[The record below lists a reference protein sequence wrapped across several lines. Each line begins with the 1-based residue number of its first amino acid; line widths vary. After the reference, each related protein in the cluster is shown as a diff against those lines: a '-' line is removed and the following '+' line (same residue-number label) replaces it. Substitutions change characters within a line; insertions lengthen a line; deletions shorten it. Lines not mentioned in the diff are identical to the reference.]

1 MKKSIIFFM
10 LVVHVLVFSQ
20 KKSKTLVTINDSKI
34 TVADFKK
41 VYEKNLD
48 AIDNEESKN
57 IHYNLDLFINYTL
70 KVKEAYQLKLDT
82 LPSYVKEIGTYRNQL
97 SAPYLQDKS
106 FTDKLIKEAYLRTKN
121 EIKAK
126 HILIRT
132 KKNAT
137 PEDTLAAYNKILN
150 IRNRILAGED
160 FEKVAVAVSEDAS
173 ARDNP
178 QRNFKGNQGNLG
190 YFSAFKMV
198 YPFEVAA
205 YKTPIGEISMP
216 FKTRFGY
223 HIVKVDQIRI
233 SKGEVEVAHLLIT
246 DLTPTGKTKIEQVYA
261 KLVAGKSFDSLVKAY
276 SNDNSSKDK
285 GGKLAKF
292 GTGRMVPPF
301 EEAAFSLQSVGD
313 FSKPFKTR
321 FGWHILRLLKKHPLK
336 SFDEMKAT
344 ITASLK
350 RSGRMKLSDDA
361 VLNKLKKNYQII
373 EHEKAKELFNRKDIR
388 KISKDSLQNILFSIN
403 ERAFTQADFVS
414 FIANKKQ
421 QPIGILFENYKNQQ
435 IVKYFK
441 ENLVNTVPEYA
452 TILKEYEDGLLLF
465 ELMQQKIWN
474 TSSKDTL
481 GLKQFFRDNKKNY
494 AAQELTEIKGQ
505 VINDYQNFLE
515 QNWIADLRKKN
526 KIKINKKQLKKL
538 IKFYE
543 KKE

>member
-1 MKKSIIFFM
+1 MKKSILLFM
-10 LVVHVLVFSQ
+10 LIAHVVLFSQ

-41 VYEKNLD
+41 VYEKNLA

-57 IHYNLDLFINYTL
+57 VPYNLDLFINYTL

-82 LPSYVKEIGTYRNQL
+82 LPSYIKEIETYRNQL

-106 FTDKLIKEAYLRTKN
+106 FTDNLIKEAYFRTKN

-137 PEDTLAAYNKILN
+137 PADTLAAYNKILK

-160 FEKVAVAVSEDAS
+160 FEKVAAATSDDDS

-178 QRNFKGNQGNLG
+178 QRKFKGNKGNLG

-198 YPFEVAA
+198 YPFEEAA
-205 YKTPIGEISMP
+205 YKTPVGEVSMP

-223 HIVKVDQIRI
+223 HILKVDNIRV
-233 SKGEVEVAHLLIT
+233 SKGEVEVAHILVT
-246 DLTPTGKTKIEQVYA
+246 DLAPTGKTEIDEVYA
-261 KLVAGKSFDSLVKAY
+261 KLIEGKSFDSLAKRY

-285 GGKLAKF
+285 GGKLTKF
-292 GTGRMVPPF
+292 GTGRMVPSF
-301 EEAAFSLQSVGD
+301 EKAAFSLRDIGD

-336 SFDEMKAT
+336 SFEEMKAT
-344 ITASLK
+344 ITERLK

-361 VLNKLKKNYQII
+361 VLNKLKKNYRIT
-373 EHEKAKELFNRKDIR
+373 EHESAKLILNRKDIR
-388 KISKDSLQNILFSIN
+388 TISKESLQNILFSIN
-403 ERAFTQADFVS
+403 ERNFTQAAFVS
-414 FIANKKQ
+414 SIANKKR
-421 QPIGILFENYKNQQ
+421 QPIAALFELYKNEE

-441 ENLVNTVPEYA
+441 ENLVNTAPEYA

-465 ELMQQKIWN
+465 ELMQQKIWHK
-474 TSSKDTL
+474 SSKDTL
-481 GLKQFFRDNKKNY
+481 GLKQFFVENKKNY
-494 AAQELTEIKGQ
+494 AVEDLSEIKGQ

-526 KIKINKKQLKKL
+526 SIKINKRQLKKL

-543 KKE
+543 KK

>member
-1 MKKSIIFFM
+1 MKKIIVLFT
-10 LVVHVLVFSQ
+10 LIAHVVVFSQ
-20 KKSKTLVTINDSKI
+20 KKSKTLVTINEAKI

-57 IHYNLDLFINYTL
+57 VPYNLDLFINYTL

-82 LPSYVKEIGTYRNQL
+82 LPSYIREIETYRNQL

-106 FTDKLIKEAYLRTKN
+106 FTERLIKEAYFRTKN

-137 PEDTLAAYNKILN
+137 PADTLTAYNKILK

-160 FEKVAVAVSEDAS
+160 FEKIAVTTSDDDS

-178 QRNFKGNQGNLG
+178 QRKLTGNKGNLG
-190 YFSAFKMV
+190 YFSAFKML
-198 YPFEVAA
+198 YSFEDAA
-205 YKTPIGEISMP
+205 YNTKLGQVSMP
-216 FKTRFGY
+216 FKTRYGY
-223 HIVKVDQIRI
+223 HIVKTDAFRV
-233 SKGEVEVAHLLIT
+233 SKGEIEVAHILVT
-246 DLTPTGKTKIEQVYA
+246 DLTPAGKTKLEEVHT
-261 KLVAGKSFDSLVKAY
+261 KLSAGISFDSLAKAY
-276 SNDNSSKDK
+276 SNDTSSKDK
-285 GGKLAKF
+285 GGKLTKF
-292 GTGRMVPPF
+292 GTGRMLPSF
-301 EEAAFSLQSVGD
+301 EKAAFSLREVGD

-321 FGWHILRLLKKHPLK
+321 FGWHILKLLKKHPLK
-336 SFDEMKAT
+336 PFEDMKAE
-344 ITASLK
+344 ITSSLK

-361 VLNKLKKNYQII
+361 VLNKLKKNYQIT
-373 EHEKAKELFNRKDIR
+373 ENETSKAIFQREDIR
-388 KISKDSLQNILFSIN
+388 MIPKDSLQNILFSIN
-403 ERAFTQADFVS
+403 EKKLTQAAFVS
-414 FIANKKQ
+414 SIANKKQ
-421 QPIGILFENYKNQQ
+421 QPIAVLFELYKNQE

-441 ENLVNTVPEYA
+441 ENLVNTAPEYA

-474 TSSKDTL
+474 KSSKDTL
-481 GLKQFFRDNKKNY
+481 GLKEFFVENKNNY
-494 AAQELTEIKGQ
+494 DVTDLKEIKGQ

-526 KIKINKKQLKKL
+526 SIKIKKKQLKKL
-538 IKFYE
+538 INFYE
-543 KKE
+543 KK

>member
-1 MKKSIIFFM
+1 MKKSILLFM
-10 LVVHVLVFSQ
+10 LIAHVVLFSQ
-20 KKSKTLVTINDSKI
+20 KKSKTLVTINDSII

-57 IHYNLDLFINYTL
+57 VPYNLDLFINYTL

-82 LPSYVKEIGTYRNQL
+82 LPSYKKDIEIYRNQL

-106 FTDKLIKEAYLRTKN
+106 FTEKLIKEAYFRTKN

-137 PEDTLAAYNKILN
+137 PADTLAAYNKILK

-160 FEKVAVAVSEDAS
+160 FEKVAAATSDDDS

-178 QRNFKGNQGNLG
+178 QRKFKGNKGNLG

-198 YPFEVAA
+198 YPFEEAA
-205 YKTPIGEISMP
+205 YKTPVGEVSMP

-223 HIVKVDQIRI
+223 HILKVDNIRA
-233 SKGEVEVAHLLIT
+233 SKGEVEVAHILVT
-246 DLTPTGKTKIEQVYA
+246 DLAPTGKTKIDEVYA
-261 KLVAGKSFDSLVKAY
+261 KLIEGKSFDSLAKIY

-285 GGKLAKF
+285 GGKLTKF
-292 GTGRMVPPF
+292 GTGRMVPSF
-301 EEAAFSLQSVGD
+301 ENAAFSLREVGD

-336 SFDEMKAT
+336 SFEEMKAT
-344 ITASLK
+344 ITKRLK

-361 VLNKLKKNYQII
+361 VLNKLKKNYRIT
-373 EHEKAKELFNRKDIR
+373 EHESAKLILNRKDI
-388 KISKDSLQNILFSIN
+388 KTISKDSLKNILFSIN
-403 ERAFTQADFVS
+403 EKNFTQADFVS
-414 FIANKKQ
+414 SIANKKR
-421 QPIGILFENYKNQQ
+421 QPIAVLFELYKNEE

-441 ENLVNTVPEYA
+441 ENLVNTAPEYA
-452 TILKEYEDGLLLF
+452 AILKEYEDGLLLF
-465 ELMQQKIWN
+465 ELMQQKIWHK
-474 TSSKDTL
+474 SSKDTL
-481 GLKQFFRDNKKNY
+481 GLKQFFVENKKNY
-494 AAQELTEIKGQ
+494 DVEDLSEIKGR

-526 KIKINKKQLKKL
+526 SIKINKRQLKKL

-543 KKE
+543 KK

>member
-1 MKKSIIFFM
+1 MKKSIVLFTLIAH
-10 LVVHVLVFSQ
+10 VVVFSQ
-20 KKSKTLVTINDSKI
+20 KKSKTLVTINNTKI

-57 IHYNLDLFINYTL
+57 VPYNLDLFINYTL

-82 LPSYVKEIGTYRNQL
+82 LPSYIKEIETYRNQL
-97 SAPYLQDKS
+97 SVPYLQDKS
-106 FTDKLIKEAYLRTKN
+106 FTERLIKEAYFRTKN

-137 PEDTLAAYNKILN
+137 PADTLAAYNKILK

-160 FEKVAVAVSEDAS
+160 FENVAVATSDDDS

-178 QRNFKGNQGNLG
+178 QRKLTGNKGNLG

-198 YPFEVAA
+198 YPFEEAA
-205 YKTPIGEISMP
+205 YNTTVGEVSMP

-223 HIVKVDQIRI
+223 HIIKVDKIRV
-233 SKGEVEVAHLLIT
+233 SKGEVEVAHILVT
-246 DLTPTGKTKIEQVYA
+246 DLTPAGKTKIEEVYT
-261 KLVAGKSFDSLVKAY
+261 KLSADKSFDSLAKAY
-276 SNDNSSKDK
+276 SNDTSSKDK

-292 GTGRMVPPF
+292 GTGRMVPSF
-301 EEAAFSLQSVGD
+301 EKVAFSLREVGD
-313 FSKPFKTR
+313 FSSPFKTQ
-321 FGWHILRLLKKHPLK
+321 FGWHILKLLKKHPLK
-336 SFDEMKAT
+336 AFEEMKAE
-344 ITASLK
+344 ITSSLK

-361 VLNKLKKNYQII
+361 VLNKLKKNYLITV
-373 EHEKAKELFNRKDIR
+373 HKTAKLILKRKDIR
-388 KISKDSLQNILFSIN
+388 MVPKDSLQNILFSIN
-403 ERAFTQADFVS
+403 EKELTQAAFVS
-414 FIANKKQ
+414 SIANKRQ
-421 QPIGILFENYKNQQ
+421 QSNAVLFELYKNQE

-441 ENLVNTVPEYA
+441 ENLVNTAPEYA

-474 TSSKDTL
+474 KSSKDTL
-481 GLKQFFRDNKKNY
+481 GLKEFFVENKNNY
-494 AAQELTEIKGQ
+494 GVKDLTEIKGQ

-515 QNWIADLRKKN
+515 QDWIADLRNKN
-526 KIKINKKQLKKL
+526 SIKIKKKQLKKL

-543 KKE
+543 KK

>member
-1 MKKSIIFFM
+1 MKKSILLFTLIAH
-10 LVVHVLVFSQ
+10 VVVFSQ
-20 KKSKTLVTINDSKI
+20 KKSKTLVTINNTKI

-57 IHYNLDLFINYTL
+57 VPYNLDLFINYTL
-70 KVKEAYQLKLDT
+70 KVKEAYQFKLDT
-82 LPSYVKEIGTYRNQL
+82 LPSYIKEIETYRNQL

-106 FTDKLIKEAYLRTKN
+106 FTEKLIKEAYFRTKN

-137 PEDTLAAYNKILN
+137 PADTLAAYNKILK

-160 FEKVAVAVSEDAS
+160 FEKIAVTTSDDDS

-178 QRNFKGNQGNLG
+178 QRKLTGNKGNLG
-190 YFSAFKMV
+190 YFSAFKML
-198 YPFEVAA
+198 YSFEDAA
-205 YKTPIGEISMP
+205 YNTKLGQVSMP
-216 FKTRFGY
+216 FKTRYGY
-223 HIVKVDQIRI
+223 HIVKTDAFRV
-233 SKGEVEVAHLLIT
+233 SKGEVEVAHILVT
-246 DLTPTGKTKIEQVYA
+246 DLNPTGKTKIDEVYS
-261 KLVAGKSFDSLVKAY
+261 KLSAGLSFDSLVKAY

-285 GGKLAKF
+285 GGKLTKF
-292 GTGRMVPPF
+292 GSGKMVPPF
-301 EEAAFSLQSVGD
+301 DKAAFSLSEVGD
-313 FSKPFKTR
+313 FSSPFKTQ
-321 FGWHILRLLKKHPLK
+321 FGWHILKLLKKHPLK
-336 SFDEMKAT
+336 AFEEMKAE
-344 ITASLK
+344 ITSSLK

-373 EHEKAKELFNRKDIR
+373 ENETSKAIFQREDIR
-388 KISKDSLQNILFSIN
+388 MIPKDSLQNILFSIN
-403 ERAFTQADFVS
+403 EKKLTQAAFVS
-414 FIANKKQ
+414 SIANKRQ
-421 QPIGILFENYKNQQ
+421 QSNAVLFELYKNQE

-441 ENLVNTVPEYA
+441 ENLVNTAPEYA

-474 TSSKDTL
+474 KSSKDTL
-481 GLKQFFRDNKKNY
+481 GLKEFFVENKNNY
-494 AAQELTEIKGQ
+494 DVTDLKEIKGQ

-526 KIKINKKQLKKL
+526 SIKIKKKQLKKL
-538 IKFYE
+538 INFYE
-543 KKE
+543 KK

>member
-1 MKKSIIFFM
+1 MKKSILLFM
-10 LVVHVLVFSQ
+10 LIAHVVLFSQ

-41 VYEKNLD
+41 VYEKNLA

-57 IHYNLDLFINYTL
+57 VPYNLDLFINYTL

-82 LPSYVKEIGTYRNQL
+82 LPSYIKEIETYRNQL

-106 FTDKLIKEAYLRTKN
+106 FTDNLIKEAYFRTKN

-137 PEDTLAAYNKILN
+137 PADTLAAYNKILK

-160 FEKVAVAVSEDAS
+160 FEKVAAATSDDDS

-178 QRNFKGNQGNLG
+178 QRKFKGNKGNLG

-198 YPFEVAA
+198 YPFEEAA
-205 YKTPIGEISMP
+205 YKTPVGEVSMP

-223 HIVKVDQIRI
+223 HILKVDNIRV
-233 SKGEVEVAHLLIT
+233 SKGEVEVAHILVT
-246 DLTPTGKTKIEQVYA
+246 DLAPTGKTEIDEVYA
-261 KLVAGKSFDSLVKAY
+261 KLIEGKSFDSLAKRY

-285 GGKLAKF
+285 GGKLTKF
-292 GTGRMVPPF
+292 GTGRMVPSF
-301 EEAAFSLQSVGD
+301 EKAAFSLRDIGD

-336 SFDEMKAT
+336 SFEEMKAT
-344 ITASLK
+344 ITERLK

-361 VLNKLKKNYQII
+361 VLNKLKKNYRIT
-373 EHEKAKELFNRKDIR
+373 EHESAKLILNRKDIR
-388 KISKDSLQNILFSIN
+388 TISKDSLQNILFSIN
-403 ERAFTQADFVS
+403 ERNFTQAAFVS
-414 FIANKKQ
+414 SIANKKR
-421 QPIGILFENYKNQQ
+421 QPIAALFELYKNEE

-441 ENLVNTVPEYA
+441 ENLVNTAPEYA
-452 TILKEYEDGLLLF
+452 AILKEYEDGLLLF
-465 ELMQQKIWN
+465 ELMQQKIWLK
-474 TSSKDTL
+474 SSKDTL
-481 GLKQFFRDNKKNY
+481 GLKQFFVENKKNY
-494 AAQELTEIKGQ
+494 AVEDLSEIKGQ

-526 KIKINKKQLKKL
+526 SIKINKRQLKKL

-543 KKE
+543 KK